1 MAVELRNALSREL
14 GLTRPLP
21 ATLIFDYP
29 TVEAIADY
37 LAVRLLTS
45 EQPPESSQAAAQ
57 EQLVESTAKTAG
69 EVNIEDMSDEEVM
82 SLLLKKL

>member
-1 MAVELRNALSREL
+1 
-14 GLTRPLP
+14 
-21 ATLIFDYP
+21 
-29 TVEAIADY
+29 
-37 LAVRLLTS
+37 LTS